1 MTASSLRERLN
12 LSRLALRHPVATCVA
27 WALLALAGVVAW
39 TQLRVALFP
48 DISFPVIVV
57 QYEWSGVTAERLE
70 RDVTVPVE
78 RALLAL
84 APKSLRAGSGD
95 GAGYVAA
102 EFEVGVSLDEAEGQV
117 RAALRDVA
125 VPTGAALT
133 VRRVDLNE
141 SPVVTYALVSP
152 YRTAPQLMGTALG
165 TFLPALRALP
175 GVERVV
181 PLGMDP
187 QAIAAL
193 SGQPVDDSLP
203 HTEVRLDGRR
213 AVALEVVKRAGANA
227 LEVARAADSVVE
239 RLQTDAV
246 DVKLV
251 PALAQATFIREN
263 ADATLEALWVAVLL
277 SVLVIHPFLRRWRA
291 TVISALAIP
300 ASLLGTF
307 VVMRVA
313 GFNLETITLLALA
326 LVIGIIVDDAIVDV
340 ENIARHI
347 DRGEPPHEAAVHA
360 TDEIGLT
367 VTAATLTIVAVF
379 VPVAFMG
386 DVVGRFFKP
395 FGLTISAAVLISLL
409 VARTLSPVLAAWWL
423 RPHHGEERPRRRWDA
438 FAARYRALL
447 GWALAHPWAVVG
459 LAVASLVAG
468 LGLIP
473 LIPKGFIPQFDRGM
487 FEVHLATP
495 TGSSVERT
503 AAFARRVGTVAHA
516 DPDVAAVFSVAGTA
530 AGETA
535 RGVLHVRLRPD
546 RRSATEQVK
555 GRLRRALRDV
565 PGGTV
570 SVQDVPLI
578 AVIAQKPLQVDL
590 VGDDLAALQAAAAEV
605 HDRIATWPGVADV
618 GVAGG
623 GGVAGAGL
631 RLRLGGRP
639 AASISGNLA
648 DGAPIGAIGDRVTSE
663 IPALLPAGV
672 TLALAGE
679 SEQAGQVFGRFAAAL
694 GMALVGVLVVLLFLF
709 RSWQD
714 PLAIALALPLS
725 AVGAMLGLFVARS
738 DFGMVSLLGLVF
750 LMGLVNKNA
759 ILLVDRINQERAEG
773 RARDEAILEAAP
785 VRLRPILMTTA
796 ATILGMLPIALGLG
810 AGSELRAP
818 MAVAVIGGLVTS
830 TLLSLL
836 VVPVVYVLLD
846 APYRSS
852 YTHEGARPGPRPLV
866 PSERR
871 PSLTLPR

>member
-1 MTASSLRERLN
+1 
-12 LSRLALRHPVATCVA
+12 
-27 WALLALAGVVAW
+27 
-39 TQLRVALFP
+39 
-48 DISFPVIVV
+48 
-57 QYEWSGVTAERLE
+57 
-70 RDVTVPVE
+70 
-78 RALLAL
+78 
-84 APKSLRAGSGD
+84 
-95 GAGYVAA
+95 
-102 EFEVGVSLDEAEGQV
+102 
-117 RAALRDVA
+117 
-125 VPTGAALT
+125 
-133 VRRVDLNE
+133 
-141 SPVVTYALVSP
+141 
-152 YRTAPQLMGTALG
+152 
-165 TFLPALRALP
+165 
-175 GVERVV
+175 
-181 PLGMDP
+181 
-187 QAIAAL
+187 
-193 SGQPVDDSLP
+193 
-203 HTEVRLDGRR
+203 VRLDGRR

-423 RPHHGEERPRRRWDA
+423 RPHHGEERPRQRWDA

-495 TGSSVERT
+495 TGSRVERT

-846 APYRSS
+846 RVHPRFG
-852 YTHEGARPGPRPLV
+852 EARG
-866 PSERR
+866 RR
-871 PSLTLPR
+871 